1 MIPDPAIILN
11 TAPDLKDRVKKTP
24 DGVVKLNQAV
34 TQIRGELEKYKAK
47 SILYWRRQT
56 GIRIFARGENI
67 EAGHLEIDVN
77 RYGDEYFITVNRIP
91 TEEEN
96 IIDKGSLGDMFKLYI
111 LQDKI
116 MLVND
121 KSERLELPADTYKL
135 IETDFF
141 KDLYLDGS
149 SDCCQLTWR
158 TTMRVIEELEKNN
171 YPPEYIK
178 SFREFYE
185 KEISSWPYQLI
196 LEKNKLSVTN
206 RKVKFEMETPRQ
218 GIPLKHDSLVEF
230 MGFLTGLTG
239 TSHSDSKQLENLNK
253 LNDITPSKIIEIL
266 EEAKEQALIHT
277 DPKYAKDLYDRLT
290 ATKFLEDPESGDIL
304 VAAPLSE
311 EELMKI
317 KKEIVKML
325 KEGVPK
331 ENLPA
336 IMSENRR
343 KLGLSNYIIPIQ
355 ITPIW
360 CGLTI
365 YVTPEKEHNPIL
377 TTRLLNQLKT
387 ILKRLRIYFE
397 EAELSEEEA
406 LE

>member
-1 MIPDPAIILN
+1 
-11 TAPDLKDRVKKTP
+11 
-24 DGVVKLNQAV
+24 
-34 TQIRGELEKYKAK
+34 
-47 SILYWRRQT
+47 
-56 GIRIFARGENI
+56 
-67 EAGHLEIDVN
+67 
-77 RYGDEYFITVNRIP
+77 
-91 TEEEN
+91 
-96 IIDKGSLGDMFKLYI
+96 
-111 LQDKI
+111 

-171 YPPEYIK
+171 YPQEHIK
-178 SFREFYE
+178 NIREFYE
-185 KEISSWPYQLI
+185 REISSWPYQLI
-196 LEKNKLSVTN
+196 LDKNKLTVTN
-206 RKVKFEMETPRQ
+206 RKVKFEMTTPSQ

-239 TSHSDSKQLENLNK
+239 TAHSDSKQLENLNK
-253 LNDITPSKIIEIL
+253 LNDITASKIIEYL
-266 EEAKEQALIHT
+266 EEAKEQALLHT
-277 DPKYAKDLYDRLT
+277 DQKYAKEVYDKLT
-290 ATKFLEDPESGDIL
+290 ATRFIEDPESGDIL
-304 VAAPLSE
+304 VAVPLSE
-311 EELMKI
+311 EELLKL

-336 IMSENRR
+336 IMDENRK
-343 KLGLSNYIIPIQ
+343 KLGISNCFVPIQ

-365 YVTPEKEHNPIL
+365 YITPEREYNPIL
-377 TTRLLNQLKT
+377 TTRLLNQLKN
-387 ILKRLRIYFE
+387 ILKRLRVYFE
-397 EAELSEEEA
+397 ETEVSEEE
-406 LE
+406 EIE

>member
-1 MIPDPAIILN
+1 MLPDLVTVLN

-24 DGVVKLNQAV
+24 EGVVKLNQARDR
-34 TQIRGELEKYKAK
+34 IREELENYKAK
-47 SILYWRRQT
+47 SILYWKRQT
-56 GIRIFARGENI
+56 GVRIFARGENI

-77 RYGDEYFITVNRIP
+77 RYGDEYFITVNNIP
-91 TEEEN
+91 ASEEN
-96 IIDKGSLGDMFKLYI
+96 IIDKGSLGDMFKLYV

-116 MLVND
+116 VFVND

-171 YPPEYIK
+171 YPVEHIK
-178 SFREFYE
+178 SIREFYE
-185 KEISSWPYQLI
+185 REISSWPYQLI
-196 LEKNKLSVTN
+196 FDRNRLTVTN
-206 RKVKFEMETPRQ
+206 RKVKFEMDIPPQ

-239 TSHSDSKQLENLNK
+239 TAHSDSKQLENLNK
-253 LNDITPSKIIEIL
+253 LNDITPDKIIEYL
-266 EEAKEQALIHT
+266 EEAKEQALLHT
-277 DPKYAKDLYDRLT
+277 DPKYAKDLYDKLT
-290 ATKFLEDPESGDIL
+290 TIKFIEDPESGDIL
-304 VAAPLSE
+304 VAVPLSE
-311 EELMKI
+311 EELLKV

-336 IMSENRR
+336 IMDENRR
-343 KLGLSNYIIPIQ
+343 KLGISNCFVPIQ
-355 ITPIW
+355 VTPIW
-360 CGLTI
+360 CGMTI
-365 YVTPEKEHNPIL
+365 YVTPEKEYNPIL

-387 ILKRLRIYFE
+387 VLKRLRVYFE
-397 EAELSEEEA
+397 ETEISEEEA
-406 LE
+406 IE